1 MLDTLVLSL
10 SQLMTPV
17 VCSHLLYLTGFLV
30 YLWLQT
36 SNKKNSEGYWALGFG
51 SVIGSLTT
59 GLIYNPDAFTIYW
72 TLICIALVV
81 LCIVDN
87 K

>member
-17 VCSHLLYLTGFLV
+17 VGSHLLYLAGFLV
-30 YLWLQT
+30 YLWLKT
-36 SNKKNSEGYWALGFG
+36 SSKKESESYWALGFG
-51 SVIGSLTT
+51 AVIGSLTT

-72 TLICIALVV
+72 ALICIALVV